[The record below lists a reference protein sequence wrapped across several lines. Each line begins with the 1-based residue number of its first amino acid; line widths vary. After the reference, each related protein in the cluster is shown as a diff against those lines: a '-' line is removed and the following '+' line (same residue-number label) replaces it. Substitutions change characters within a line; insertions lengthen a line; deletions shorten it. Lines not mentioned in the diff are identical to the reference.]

1 MIFNTRLGRFFV
13 VDSLRLDLARP
24 IEEIN
29 SALQPIFEL
38 IFLFFTAVLCRS
50 KHVWTRIGPWGSQCL
65 PLPWGSATLQ
75 ASIKLHSFNLKI
87 TIKHLQHPR
96 QHQLFQNL
104 IEVANEVNS
113 SAKLDS
119 WTKRTFCSPN
129 TAKQVHE
136 SLGRVEGRVA
146 HLEPEKAWELDGME
160 LYMNFIEFHDL
171 SVTLKLN
178 IFPKVPRIIFF
189 VAIQPSGA
197 VPQAT
202 ARNFGKVWIGSTSM
216 EIGWSGSRDEWG
228 DSKSLS
234 GHPWCGWSE
243 AISFWIW
250 QGRPCYAMLCH
261 AIHCPHFSWKR
272 LKSHHLYTCWES
284 CRIWTLQKCVI
295 SWQLF
300 ERARWRCTASE
311 RSYYC

>member
-113 SAKLDS
+113 WAKWVGPNENFAPQTPPKGAWIAGTWWRAGCTLRA
-119 WTKRTFCSPN
+119 TESPG
-129 TAKQVHE
+129 V
-136 SLGRVEGRVA
+136 G
-146 HLEPEKAWELDGME
+146 WME
-160 LYMNFIEFHDL
+160 LYMNFIEFHYL

-178 IFPKVPRIIFF
+178 IDKGPAHHLLRCYP
-189 VAIQPSGA
+189 
-197 VPQAT
+197 T
-202 ARNFGKVWIGSTSM
+202 L
-216 EIGWSGSRDEWG
+216 GSRTPGYSSKFWKGLDWFYFHG
-228 DSKSLS
+228 DWMIRFERWVGWQQVPLWSSLMWMVRS
-234 GHPWCGWSE
+234 D
-243 AISFWIW
+243 IVLNLTR
-250 QGRPCYAMLCH
+250 QAMLCH
-261 AIHCPHFSWKR
+261 AMPCYSLPTFFLEKIEISSPVHLLGVVQDLDIAEMRDFVAAFR
-272 LKSHHLYTCWES
+272 EGTLKVHGFREILLLL
-284 CRIWTLQKCVI
+284 IG
-295 SWQLF
+295 
-300 ERARWRCTASE
+300 
-311 RSYYC
+311 

>member
-113 SAKLDS
+113 AKWVGPNENFAPQTPPKGAWIAGTCWRAGCTLRA
-119 WTKRTFCSPN
+119 TESPG
-129 TAKQVHE
+129 V
-136 SLGRVEGRVA
+136 G
-146 HLEPEKAWELDGME
+146 WME

-178 IFPKVPRIIFF
+178 IFTKVPRIIFF

-202 ARNFGKVWIGSTSM
+202 ARNFGKVWIGFFHGDWM
-216 EIGWSGSRDEWG
+216 IRFERWVGWQQVPLWS
-228 DSKSLS
+228 SLMWMVRS
-234 GHPWCGWSE
+234 D
-243 AISFWIW
+243 IVLNLTR
-250 QGRPCYAMLCH
+250 QAMLCH
-261 AIHCPHFSWKR
+261 AMPCYSLPTFFLEKIEISSPVHLLGVVQDLDIAEMRDFVAAFR
-272 LKSHHLYTCWES
+272 EGTLKVHGFREILLLL
-284 CRIWTLQKCVI
+284 IG
-295 SWQLF
+295 
-300 ERARWRCTASE
+300 
-311 RSYYC
+311 